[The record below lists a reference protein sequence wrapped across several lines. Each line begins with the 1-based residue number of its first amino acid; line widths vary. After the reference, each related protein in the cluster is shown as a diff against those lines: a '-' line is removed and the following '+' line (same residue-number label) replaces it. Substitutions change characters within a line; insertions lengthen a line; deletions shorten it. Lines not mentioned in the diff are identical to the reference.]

1 MVKIFKK
8 STMDKFSHLLH
19 NLCLNTLILSF
30 SIVGTTASYAQTNI
44 DADIAQLDS
53 SIIKTNLYASKLGS
67 VGNKLSPELQGKPV
81 VIDIYASW
89 CSACKNIAPTLSQ
102 LKQEY
107 AQSVHFVVFDV
118 TDKSAT
124 KKSQAL
130 AKELGLE
137 DFFAAN
143 KSKTGTIVIVDP
155 ATGEILAMEKNN
167 TDKSMYT
174 NILDEQI
181 AQK

>member
-1 MVKIFKK
+1 MYKL
-8 STMDKFSHLLH
+8 S
-19 NLCLNTLILSF
+19 NLGRNLGLNALIISLS
-30 SIVGTTASYAQTNI
+30 ITGTTIAAHSTTNSNI
-44 DADIAQLDS
+44 VQPKNQVV
-53 SIIKTNLYASKLGS
+53 KTNLYASSLGS

-107 AQSVHFVVFDV
+107 AEKVHFVVFDV
-118 TDKSAT
+118 TDKSAAQ
-124 KKSQAL
+124 KSEAK

-137 DFFAAN
+137 KFFAAN

-155 ATGEILAMEKNN
+155 ATGNILAIEKNN
-167 TDKSMYT
+167 PNKSTYT
-174 NILDEQI
+174 TILDGEI
-181 AQK
+181 AKK